1 MRNEW
6 SSGRRVK
13 DELLF
18 WLFVAMGLMAVCGL
32 LRFKFALRFWQSAR
46 RLGYLY
52 VALIVL
58 LAVVSVVT
66 GKRL

>member
-1 MRNEW
+1 MKAEI
-6 SSGRRVK
+6 
-13 DELLF
+13 LF
-18 WLFVAMGLMAVCGL
+18 FLFVALGVMAALGL
-32 LRFKFALRFWQSAR
+32 LRVQFALRFWARMR

-58 LAVVSVVT
+58 LAVVSIVT